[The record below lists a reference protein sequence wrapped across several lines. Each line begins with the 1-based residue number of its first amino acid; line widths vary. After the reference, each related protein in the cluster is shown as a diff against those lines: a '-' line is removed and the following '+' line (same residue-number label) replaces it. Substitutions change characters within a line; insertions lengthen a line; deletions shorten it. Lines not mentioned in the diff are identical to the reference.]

1 VKSEAQRDLQ
11 DIAAALSLAAL
22 CCSGPAHEWARLSL
36 GGVGALEHE
45 VQEAGCTVIPRRA
58 NQLWDRNVTTSSQEI
73 HLPRLLLGHE
83 LRCTVI
89 IEAPAIR
96 EPSPLQASTEAR
108 LARLEAVAARLEA
121 WTHVPPS
128 LLPAVVCIGV
138 ALPLAPAA
146 FPSRPVVVFGG
157 APLVVLALGSGWLLD
172 VRGLIATCEHVRR
185 SCRSL
190 LSAHGGKLIVCPHVA
205 GALDWQAHA
214 WRAIVLA
221 HTCHWDGSVATTAE
235 TEPVGTATISL
246 PDTTDVAVLWV
257 REHLD
262 TGVAVSSPLVMPT
275 ATPTT
280 QIQPLELGDPAALG
294 ATQRLFALGY
304 PSIGGDTPTHTACE
318 FGGFVSDSNSRW
330 LKLIG
335 LVSEGHS
342 GGPIVAQLGDAT
354 APGAVVGWCVRS
366 PLSDRYAAGLC
377 HARPIDEARAC
388 LAAALAH
395 PALPPS

>member
-1 VKSEAQRDLQ
+1 MKSEAQRDLQ

-221 HTCHWDGSVATTAE
+221 HTCHWDGSVATAAE

-257 REHLD
+257 RAPPGPFHSYLIGVHHWCPTNPAPPLPHPHPIRPLSITSPFTLRCVNISTPESPSPVHSSCPRQPPQHRSSHLSWEIPQPSARRSVSSRSA
-262 TGVAVSSPLVMPT
+262 TRPSEATPPPTPPASLAVSSPTPT
-275 ATPTT
+275 A
-280 QIQPLELGDPAALG
+280 
-294 ATQRLFALGY
+294 
-304 PSIGGDTPTHTACE
+304 
-318 FGGFVSDSNSRW
+318 
-330 LKLIG
+330 
-335 LVSEGHS
+335 
-342 GGPIVAQLGDAT
+342 
-354 APGAVVGWCVRS
+354 
-366 PLSDRYAAGLC
+366 AGSSSS
-377 HARPIDEARAC
+377 A
-388 LAAALAH
+388 
-395 PALPPS
+395 S